1 MRKLLGAT
9 IALTALATTSLAADP
24 VSLRA
29 EHDAAAPNFFTLD
42 FGDGTP
48 RTAQISDTTYDLRL
62 DELSGE
68 ARFVSYLQFID
79 PIEIPIAPGVAL
91 STGDITVEIVPGS
104 GDPAGS
110 TYDAKTGEFAT
121 AETYRI
127 SFTGDLSP
135 IGFFS
140 PVDLP
145 SNSTGTVA
153 YDNTGTA
160 GSIGQDWE
168 GSVELFPGQFLN
180 YQCRVSTTFQQ
191 RFVGDLNCDAGVNAS
206 DISAFVTALTNP
218 DAFGSQFPNCD
229 IALADVNGDGR
240 VTVSDITGF
249 VDLLTN

>member
-9 IALTALATTSLAADP
+9 LVLAGLTVATASADA
-24 VSLRA
+24 VSLKA

-42 FGDGTP
+42 FGDGNP
-48 RTAQISDTTYDLRL
+48 RSAQITDTVYDLRL
-62 DELSGE
+62 DEAKGE
-68 ARFVSYLQFID
+68 ARFISYLQFID
-79 PIEIPIAPGVAL
+79 PIEIPIAPGAVL

-104 GDPAGS
+104 GDPAAS
-110 TYDAKTGEFAT
+110 SYDAKTGEFT
-121 AETYRI
+121 TSEIYRI
-127 SFTGDLSP
+127 SFTGDLAP

-145 SNSTGTVA
+145 SDSSGTVA
-153 YDNTGTA
+153 YDNTGT
-160 GSIGQDWE
+160 GGTIGQDWE

-180 YQCRVSTTFQQ
+180 YRCRVSTTFQQ

-206 DISAFVTALTNP
+206 DVSAFVLALTNA

-229 IALADVNGDGR
+229 RTLADVNGDGY
-240 VTVSDITGF
+240 VTVSDISGF